1 MDLALNDI
9 GKNNLRKFEVLDFLR
24 TTSKESTELLASF
37 ETFQEN
43 SVIFF
48 DSASTVSFFF

>member
-9 GKNNLRKFEVLDFLR
+9 GENNLRKFEVLDFLR

-48 DSASTVSFFF
+48 DSASTVSFF

>member
-9 GKNNLRKFEVLDFLR
+9 GKYNLRKFEVLDFLR

-48 DSASTVSFFF
+48 DSASTVSFSF